1 MVFETQEIT
10 ILRDQDSVFMT
21 AGAPLTIAFEEM
33 FLRLANSPQESG
45 IVVPVEAL
53 ERTAKDTWKEQ
64 GI

>member
-1 MVFETQEIT
+1 MI
-10 ILRDQDSVFMT
+10 
-21 AGAPLTIAFEEM
+21 AGAPFTIAFEEM